1 MGSKINQLL
10 QAWPLGVVGA
20 QRWLTSQGVDSRL
33 ADKYVRSGWLKRLGH
48 GAYLRTGSTV
58 DWPGAV
64 YALQAQLGLNVH
76 PGAITA
82 FAIRGYAQNVALG
95 GREVILFGNAGTKLP
110 VWFASHQWSQLVT
123 LVTTNVF
130 TKPINATSMVKFEGI
145 ELEVATLERAA
156 FEMMYLVPKRQ
167 SYEEALQ
174 VMESLTS
181 LRPQVVQRLLE
192 CCTSVKT
199 KRLFMHAA
207 EQLDH
212 PWLSRL
218 DLSNVNFGAGRR
230 TIHAGGRLD
239 KKYSLVVADPVQ
251 E

>member
-1 MGSKINQLL
+1 M
-10 QAWPLGVVGA
+10 A
-20 QRWLTSQGVDSRL
+20 
-33 ADKYVRSGWLKRLGH
+33 
-48 GAYLRTGSTV
+48 
-58 DWPGAV
+58 
-64 YALQAQLGLNVH
+64 
-76 PGAITA
+76 
-82 FAIRGYAQNVALG
+82 
-95 GREVILFGNAGTKLP
+95 
-110 VWFASHQWSQLVT
+110 
-123 LVTTNVF
+123 
-130 TKPINATSMVKFEGI
+130 KFEGI

-174 VMESLTS
+174 IMESLAS

-207 EQLDH
+207 EKLDH

-218 DLSNVNFGAGRR
+218 NLSYIDFGSGRR